1 MNEKILKNKSK
12 LLFGLVFICSL
23 ITCIVEFLTTKNM
36 KMVCIV
42 TETLVYTFQIYSYIT
57 LLNKPVVTVGLLTLT
72 QVMSVL
78 NSLAYGNSFNLALVN
93 NGTILIIS
101 MIALIVQISLAKK
114 QVLKDKGEDH
124 KLSIVDYINFKRSPF
139 NVGVVPQIIIWSMFI
154 TLIASVEN
162 GTVMTTLS
170 TDVKSRLFAALS
182 LVLPVVL
189 ILMLLTTSVMSYEF
203 LVVYMIAHLYVIY
216 TLFVIHQLN
225 VSTVMFV
232 ILQDVTIVY
241 SVIGYIKHKR
251 MVKGNGKKN

>member
-1 MNEKILKNKSK
+1 
-12 LLFGLVFICSL
+12 
-23 ITCIVEFLTTKNM
+23 M

-114 QVLKDKGEDH
+114 QILKDNGEDH
-124 KLSIVDYINFKRSPF
+124 KLNILDYIKFKRSPF
-139 NVGVVPQIIIWSMFI
+139 KVGVVPQIIIWSMFV

-162 GTVMTTLS
+162 STVMTTLS
-170 TDVKSRLFAALS
+170 TDVESRLFAALS
-182 LVLPVVL
+182 LVLPVIL

-203 LVVYMIAHLYVIY
+203 LVIYMIAHLYVIY

-232 ILQDVTIVY
+232 ILQDVVIIY
-241 SVIGYIKHKR
+241 SVTGYIKHKR
-251 MVKGNGKKN
+251 MVKGNGKEN

>member
-114 QVLKDKGEDH
+114 QILKDNGEDH
-124 KLSIVDYINFKRSPF
+124 
-139 NVGVVPQIIIWSMFI
+139 
-154 TLIASVEN
+154 T
-162 GTVMTTLS
+162 
-170 TDVKSRLFAALS
+170 
-182 LVLPVVL
+182 
-189 ILMLLTTSVMSYEF
+189 
-203 LVVYMIAHLYVIY
+203 
-216 TLFVIHQLN
+216 
-225 VSTVMFV
+225 
-232 ILQDVTIVY
+232 
-241 SVIGYIKHKR
+241 
-251 MVKGNGKKN
+251 

>member
-1 MNEKILKNKSK
+1 
-12 LLFGLVFICSL
+12 
-23 ITCIVEFLTTKNM
+23 
-36 KMVCIV
+36 MVCIV

-114 QVLKDKGEDH
+114 QILKDNGEDH
-124 KLSIVDYINFKRSPF
+124 KLNILDYIKFKRSPF
-139 NVGVVPQIIIWSMFI
+139 KVGVVPQIIIWSMFV

-162 GTVMTTLS
+162 SKVMTTLS
-170 TDVKSRLFAALS
+170 TDVESRLFAALS
-182 LVLPVVL
+182 LVLPVIL

-203 LVVYMIAHLYVIY
+203 LVIYMIAHLYVIY

-232 ILQDVTIVY
+232 ILQDVVIIY
-241 SVIGYIKHKR
+241 SVTGYIKHKR
-251 MVKGNGKKN
+251 MVKGNGKEN